1 MRRILRVLPLL
12 ALMIPL
18 RSFAQ
23 ADTSASF
30 DVNAL
35 RVESHRGE
43 LRIVR
48 GVDGSPV
55 ASIGTFRTV
64 NLVKL
69 VTPSPNA
76 VREAREFERNQRPGA
91 IAAMLGGIIM
101 GASVAISVRHD
112 PGWGAVS
119 AEVAGTGLL
128 LYGGLRLNR
137 AYNALS
143 RSIWWYNRDLK
154 R

>member
-1 MRRILRVLPLL
+1 MRGRINRTLL
-12 ALMIPL
+12 LLGLLIPAV
-18 RSFAQ
+18 SFAQ
-23 ADTSASF
+23 DTTTTYDA
-30 DVNAL
+30 NAL
-35 RVESHRGE
+35 RVESRFGD

-48 GVDGSPV
+48 GVNGPAV
-55 ASIGTFRTV
+55 ASVGTFRKV

-69 VTPSPNA
+69 VEPSENA
-76 VREAREFERNQRPGA
+76 VREARVFEHNQRPGA
-91 IAAMLGGIIM
+91 IAAMLGGIIV
-101 GASVAISVRHD
+101 GASIAISTRND
-112 PGWGAVS
+112 PSWGLVS

-128 LYGGLRLNR
+128 LYGGVRLNR